1 MPAVTWCLWFYGLI
15 RWTAPCI
22 TGAKPVSG
30 PNCHTV
36 RTRNGLISPC
46 ALYDK
51 PLYDNKGYW
60 RPILIWLPL
69 ETILDGCLF
78 SWEWQGF
85 GSNYTWPFIVQ
96 YIIAKHGFESAS
108 FLVMKERIDENHP
121 WVTDDACNTIALQK
135 ICYYLLRM
143 NFYYRWLSRSVGLR
157 WLQKGVYEINLKLL

>member
-1 MPAVTWCLWFYGLI
+1 MPAVTWGLGFYGLI

-69 ETILDGCLF
+69 ETIVDGCLF
-78 SWEWQGF
+78 SWEWQGLGKMF
-85 GSNYTWPFIVQ
+85 RLKLCSDPSSCNTSSQNMGLIRKLSRDERENRWESPVGYRRCVQ
-96 YIIAKHGFESAS
+96 YYSSTGNLLLSAAYE
-108 FLVMKERIDENHP
+108 FL
-121 WVTDDACNTIALQK
+121 
-135 ICYYLLRM
+135 
-143 NFYYRWLSRSVGLR
+143 LSLIV
-157 WLQKGVYEINLKLL
+157 